1 MRRGLRVCSSK
12 IYMTDNTEEEKIVVD
27 PVAPVVVVDEAAD
40 VVVATGKAP
49 EKKSFN
55 RGASRD
61 SRRGGGGRTGGRPR
75 GNRPRDERR
84 SEFAQKL
91 IGIRRVARV
100 MAGGRRFNFS
110 AALVLGDK
118 KGRVGVGLGKA
129 ADTALA
135 IEKAT
140 RAAKR
145 AMITINLSKNRSILH
160 NVAAKFCA
168 SRVEIRPSPGR
179 GLVAGSSVR
188 TVLELGGV
196 SDVTAKLLSRSKN
209 PVNNARAAIKA
220 LQQAGRP
227 FSKGGSSSDSE
238 NGKSVN
244 L

>member
-1 MRRGLRVCSSK
+1 
-12 IYMTDNTEEEKIVVD
+12 MTDDTQQEVIQEAEV
-27 PVAPVVVVDEAAD
+27 VAPASAA
-40 VVVATGKAP
+40 VAP
-49 EKKSFN
+49 RPQERRSFAGN
-55 RGASRD
+55 RD
-61 SRRGGGGRTGGRPR
+61 RRGGGERRGG
-75 GNRPRDERR
+75 RPRDERR

-129 ADTALA
+129 ADTAQA

-145 AMITINLSKNRSILH
+145 NMITLNLTKNRSIPH
-160 NVAAKFCA
+160 NIEAKFCA

-188 TVLELGGV
+188 IVLELAGV
-196 SDVTAKLLSRSKN
+196 SDITAKLLSRSKN
-209 PVNNARAAIKA
+209 PVNNARAAIEA
-220 LQQAGRP
+220 LRKLA
-227 FSKGGSSSDSE
+227 K
-238 NGKSVN
+238 
-244 L
+244 

>member
-1 MRRGLRVCSSK
+1 MA
-12 IYMTDNTEEEKIVVD
+12 DENTPEIKQDAVVET
-27 PVAPVVVVDEAAD
+27 PVQA
-40 VVVATGKAP
+40 AP
-49 EKKSFN
+49 EMHAPKPGFAGRGN
-55 RGASRD
+55 RD
-61 SRRGGGGRTGGRPR
+61 RRGGPRGGRPGGRR
-75 GNRPRDERR
+75 GGDDRR

-160 NVAAKFCA
+160 NVSAKFCA

-196 SDVTAKLLSRSKN
+196 SDVTAKILSRSHN
-209 PVNNARAAIKA
+209 PINNARAAIEA
-220 LQQAGRP
+220 LRQVA
-227 FSKGGSSSDSE
+227 K
-238 NGKSVN
+238 
-244 L
+244 

>member
-1 MRRGLRVCSSK
+1 MA
-12 IYMTDNTEEEKIVVD
+12 DENTPEIKQDGVVGTLGRSPTGET
-27 PVAPVVVVDEAAD
+27 PVQA
-40 VVVATGKAP
+40 AP
-49 EKKSFN
+49 EAHAPKAGFAGRGN
-55 RGASRD
+55 RD
-61 SRRGGGGRTGGRPR
+61 RRGGRPGGRPGQRR
-75 GNRPRDERR
+75 GGDERR

-129 ADTALA
+129 ADTAQA

-145 AMITINLSKNRSILH
+145 AMIQLNLTKTRSIPH
-160 NVAAKFCA
+160 NIEAKFCA
-168 SRVEIRPSPGR
+168 SRVEIRPSAGR

-188 TVLELGGV
+188 TVLELAGV

-209 PVNNARAAIKA
+209 PVNNARAAIEA
-220 LQQAGRP
+220 LKKV
-227 FSKGGSSSDSE
+227 SIK
-238 NGKSVN
+238 
-244 L
+244 

>member
-1 MRRGLRVCSSK
+1 M
-12 IYMTDNTEEEKIVVD
+12 
-27 PVAPVVVVDEAAD
+27 
-40 VVVATGKAP
+40 
-49 EKKSFN
+49 
-55 RGASRD
+55 
-61 SRRGGGGRTGGRPR
+61 
-75 GNRPRDERR
+75 
-84 SEFAQKL
+84 

-110 AALVLGDK
+110 VAIVLGDK

-145 AMITINLSKNRSILH
+145 SMLTLNLTNNRSLPYNIG
-160 NVAAKFCA
+160 AKYCA

-196 SDVTAKLLSRSKN
+196 SDVTAKILSRSHN
-209 PVNNARAAIKA
+209 PVNNARAAVEA
-220 LQQAGRP
+220 LRGIA
-227 FSKGGSSSDSE
+227 K
-238 NGKSVN
+238 
-244 L
+244 